1 MTLWEQKW
9 VARAHGS
16 LTVAP
21 LSPSVT
27 GRLAFFASPG
37 TNRGPEHPWKESPVK
52 KAAYRIAAKLR
63 LIDAERLTRPYIY
76 Y

>member
-1 MTLWEQKW
+1 M
-9 VARAHGS
+9 
-16 LTVAP
+16 
-21 LSPSVT
+21 
-27 GRLAFFASPG
+27 
-37 TNRGPEHPWKESPVK
+37 K